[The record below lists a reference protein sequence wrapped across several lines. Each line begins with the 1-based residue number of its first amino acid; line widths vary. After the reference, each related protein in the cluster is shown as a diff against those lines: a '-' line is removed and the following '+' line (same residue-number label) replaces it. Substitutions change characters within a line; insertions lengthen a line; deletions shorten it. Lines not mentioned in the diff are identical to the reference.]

1 MDKSK
6 NKEISFA
13 SYSSRV
19 PRKQEKDVGGKSSD
33 GKWKTD
39 AKKSFSFDSGKSG
52 KYGFIKSVK

>member
-19 PRKQEKDVGGKSSD
+19 PRKQEKEVVKASD
-33 GKWKTD
+33 GKWKSDT
-39 AKKSFSFDSGKSG
+39 KKSYSFDSGKSG

>member
-6 NKEISFA
+6 SKETSFA

-19 PRKQEKDVGGKSSD
+19 PRKQEKEVKASD
-33 GKWKTD
+33 GKWKD